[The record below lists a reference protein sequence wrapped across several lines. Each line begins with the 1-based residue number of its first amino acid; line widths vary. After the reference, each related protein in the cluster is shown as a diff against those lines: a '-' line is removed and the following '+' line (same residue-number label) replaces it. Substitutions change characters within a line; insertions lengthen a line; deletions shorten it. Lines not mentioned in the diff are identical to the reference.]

1 MTALKEKKKI
11 WKKVIIFL
19 LFFFKNLTTSTSTV
33 YLHLIWILVG
43 SWAVTFWN
51 EMIKIQIVKKALFT
65 TAFRNPRS
73 ITDFHIIICCNQ
85 KTYHHLRNTHTENL
99 KTHDQK
105 ANKIAHIEL
114 KRAVLTC
121 SRIIG
126 VQTVCCMVS
135 KSTLFAGEAKVF
147 LNVNIIG

>member
-1 MTALKEKKKI
+1 
-11 WKKVIIFL
+11 
-19 LFFFKNLTTSTSTV
+19 
-33 YLHLIWILVG
+33 
-43 SWAVTFWN
+43 
-51 EMIKIQIVKKALFT
+51 MIKIQIVKKALFT

-85 KTYHHLRNTHTENL
+85 KNVPSPEEHTHTENL

-105 ANKIAHIEL
+105 ANEIAHIEL